1 MTAPQESLES
11 VAERAR
17 RALRDNEVARLQVQ
31 QVDREAQEADRRA
44 QQTDREPQPQP
55 QVPAPAHL
63 KPGDGGASSTLE
75 LLERRMCAIQLVREL
90 EPQRSCFRQRV
101 QELSRRLAQTPT
113 DSVHYAQLLQRLAE
127 AHGELTRLEGQVEEA
142 QHVIHSTEWLMEL
155 LSDPTRSWG
164 QLESQ
169 ERDSIAR

>member
-17 RALRDNEVARLQVQ
+17 RALRDNEVARPQAQ
-31 QVDREAQEADRRA
+31 QPVREAEPVAREPRQMDREAPPR
-44 QQTDREPQPQP
+44 
-55 QVPAPAHL
+55 APAHRE
-63 KPGDGGASSTLE
+63 PGGGAPGAVE
-75 LLERRMCAIQLVREL
+75 LLERRMWAIQLVREL

-127 AHGELTRLEGQVEEA
+127 AHGELTSLDVQVEEA
-142 QHVIHSTEWLMEL
+142 QHVIRSTEWLMDL
-155 LSDPTRSWG
+155 LTDPTRSQG
-164 QLESQ
+164 QPAGQ
-169 ERDSIAR
+169 ERDTVAR